1 MPRISHATLAVI
13 ATFAASAANAVDL
26 PSFDT
31 PVFDNSK
38 GHEPMVLPVFPD
50 EETFP
55 EDETNPAVVDGDN
68 RNVRYAVA
76 YAAAYDETVDTLASL
91 EERAFNVGNGPWA
104 EISGG
109 SSRIAN
115 AESERYGARL
125 GAQFACNDLTF
136 GGVLTATNGHADG
149 SDLSRSDWDSYGIGV
164 FAGRVIADFVEVGGT
179 ASYARHNFSGLSDLD
194 VFAGSVFG
202 AVELSRYADFSFI
215 PYAGVRVISMHGD
228 DDSATAWQAP
238 LGVSTVLGFDAGDW
252 KIVSKLNAA
261 LAVGFGDD
269 SVSFASGRSEV
280 FAGSYAFEGG
290 VSIEA
295 RSENLLLGASYE
307 GAVGNDGYR
316 SNKFL
321 IKGGYAF

>member
-68 RNVRYAVA
+68 RNGRYAVA
-76 YAAAYDETVDTLASL
+76 YAAAFDESVNTLASL
-91 EERAFNVGNGPWA
+91 EERAMNVGNGPWV

-109 SSRIAN
+109 RAMVADSD
-115 AESERYGARL
+115 SERYGARL
-125 GAQFACNDLTF
+125 GAQLAKNDWTF
-136 GGVLTATNGHADG
+136 GGALTATNGHVDG
-149 SDLSRSDWDSYGIGV
+149 SNLSRKDWDSYGIGV
-164 FAGRVIADFVEVGGT
+164 FAGRLITDYAEVGGT
-179 ASYARHNFSGLSDLD
+179 VSYARHNFAGLTDLD

-202 AVELSRYADFSFI
+202 ALELSRYADFSFI
-215 PYAGVRVISMHGD
+215 PYAGVRAVSLHGD
-228 DDSATAWQAP
+228 DDSATAWQMP
-238 LGVSTVLGFDAGDW
+238 VGVSTALGFDAGDW
-252 KIVSKLNAA
+252 QIVSKLNAA
-261 LAVGFGDD
+261 FAANFGDD
-269 SVSFASGRSEV
+269 SVRGET

-295 RSENLLLGASYE
+295 RKENFLLGASYK
-307 GAVGNDGYR
+307 GAVGNEDYR
-316 SNKFL
+316 SHKFL